1 MEAFCIKTQNSAL
14 VPASEH
20 DRELIKPLKVGQ
32 PVKVTIKRV
41 RNYEFHKKF
50 FALLNYAFETWEPP
64 EHGAGSAWAD
74 KMVIEKNF
82 DRFRKD
88 IIIKAGFYEA
98 TYRLNGDV
106 RFEARSISFHNMS
119 EEDFTDLYA
128 LTFDVI
134 IKHVLVGYTDEALKE
149 VLAHIEGFE

>member
-14 VPASEH
+14 VPATDH
-20 DRELIKPLKVGQ
+20 DREILKVLKMGQ
-32 PVKVTIKRV
+32 PVKITIRRV
-41 RNYEFHKKF
+41 RNYDFHKKY
-50 FALLNYAFETWEPP
+50 FALLNYAFEIWEPP
-64 EHGAGSAWAD
+64 EHGAGSAWKE

-88 IIIKAGFYEA
+88 IIIRAGFYEA

-106 RFEARSISFHNMS
+106 RFEAKSISFHNMS
-119 EEDFTDLYA
+119 EEEFADLYA
-128 LTFDVI
+128 LTLDVI
-134 IKHVLVGYTDEALKE
+134 IKHVLTGYTEETLKE